1 MLLQALVCIPCISL
15 GLKFLGF
22 RRVYQFLGR
31 WSSSQEVLLENQP
44 GQIERISDV
53 VGKAA
58 WRGFFPVTCLPRSL
72 CLWFFLRRNRIL
84 AELRIGVRRGDQGL
98 AAHAWVEVGQLP
110 LLDHAQIADEFIPV
124 PLDRIESN
132 MRWS

>member
-1 MLLQALVCIPCISL
+1 
-15 GLKFLGF
+15 
-22 RRVYQFLGR
+22 
-31 WSSSQEVLLENQP
+31 
-44 GQIERISDV
+44 
-53 VGKAA
+53 
-58 WRGFFPVTCLPRSL
+58 VTCLPRSL